1 MTLKRFKHLLDAYG
15 ADVARWPADE
25 RQAARALLAADARA
39 KTAHE
44 ATAAL
49 DALLDR
55 CAPEPVSAARVAA
68 ALRTLPPQAGDWR
81 AALAD
86 LWWELRAVPRVP
98 AIVAV
103 ILAGFLVGFTSLDLT
118 RAAGGHADVSALLF
132 EPSPSDWLQL

>member
-1 MTLKRFKHLLDAYG
+1 MTLKRFKQLLDAYG
-15 ADVARWPADE
+15 ADLGRWPVAE
-25 RQAARALLAADARA
+25 RQAARALLAGDTRAREA
-39 KTAHE
+39 RE

-49 DALLDR
+49 DAMLDVY
-55 CAPEPVSAARVAA
+55 APEPVSAARVAA

-86 LWWELRAVPRVP
+86 LWFELRAVPRVP
-98 AIVAV
+98 AMVAV

-118 RAAGGHADVSALLF
+118 RKGGNADFSTLLF